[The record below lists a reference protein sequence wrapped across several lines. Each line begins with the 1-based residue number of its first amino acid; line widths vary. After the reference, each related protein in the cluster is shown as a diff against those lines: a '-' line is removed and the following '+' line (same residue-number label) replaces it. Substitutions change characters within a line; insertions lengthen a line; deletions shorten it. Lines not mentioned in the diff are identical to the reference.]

1 MTLSL
6 KDSKKNSNLKNKLGI
21 IFAIKKILFFNK
33 RRNILPNITN
43 QYISKCNYEDYKGI
57 LISKR
62 IKL

>member
-6 KDSKKNSNLKNKLGI
+6 KDSKKNSNFKNKLGI

>member
-33 RRNILPNITN
+33 GEIFCLILPINIFRNVIMKITKV
-43 QYISKCNYEDYKGI
+43 Y
-57 LISKR
+57 
-62 IKL
+62 